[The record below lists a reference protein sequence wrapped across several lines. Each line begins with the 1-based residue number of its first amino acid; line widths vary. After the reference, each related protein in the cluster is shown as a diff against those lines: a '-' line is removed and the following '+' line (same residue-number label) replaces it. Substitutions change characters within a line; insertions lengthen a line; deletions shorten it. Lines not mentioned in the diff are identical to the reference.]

1 MYDGLNPPESFD
13 SGGFHPPHEVQEDL
27 TMRFISL
34 VAKNLSHRPVRSIL
48 TVIGLAIALS
58 AVMLLVGISWN
69 FERAFLEIYTSKAID
84 LVVTKAGKS
93 MNTGGILDLTV
104 GDRLK
109 KVEGVGDATPVL
121 IDTVEFKE
129 HQIDEMVVQGWVP
142 GSLMFRGVRLVQ
154 GRTLQPGDKD
164 AILVGDEQAGS
175 FGKKVGDRLKIQ
187 KKSLEI
193 VGIFESASL
202 FERGSI
208 VMPLSTLQSLM
219 GYNQPATAFMIQAK
233 DRDAE
238 YIKALRRRIED
249 AFPDLSARSASD
261 YIQND
266 RQIHLSRVM
275 AWTTAGV
282 ALVVGAVGMLN
293 TMLMSI
299 FERTREIGL
308 LRAVGWRRRR
318 VLRLVLGE
326 ALFLSLGA
334 TIMGG
339 IISAASLRAL
349 STLPSAR
356 GFVDPN
362 LPPTVIG
369 IALAMGFALSVLGG
383 LYPALRAAALDPT
396 EALRYE

>member
-1 MYDGLNPPESFD
+1 
-13 SGGFHPPHEVQEDL
+13 
-27 TMRFISL
+27 MRFMTL
-34 VAKNLSHRPVRSIL
+34 VAKNLSNRPVRSIL

-69 FERAFLEIYTSKAID
+69 FEKAFLEIYTSKAID

-93 MNTGGILDLTV
+93 MNTGGILDLNV
-104 GDRLK
+104 GDRLERI
-109 KVEGVGDATPVL
+109 EGVGEVAPVL

-129 HQIDEMVVQGWVP
+129 HHIDEMVVQGWVP
-142 GSLMFRGVRLVQ
+142 GSLMFRGIRFVQ
-154 GRTLQPGDKD
+154 GRNLTQNDKD
-164 AILVGDEQAGS
+164 AILLGDEQAAS
-175 FGKKVGDRLKIQ
+175 FGTKAGDRIKIQ
-187 KKSLEI
+187 KKSFDI
-193 VGIFESASL
+193 VGIFDSASL

-208 VMPLSTLQSLM
+208 IMPLATLQSLM

-233 DRDAE
+233 DRDGE
-238 YIKALRRRIED
+238 YIKALRKRIEE

-326 ALFLSLGA
+326 ALFLALGA

-339 IISAASLRAL
+339 IISAVSLRAL
-349 STLPSAR
+349 SALPSAR

-362 LPPTVIG
+362 LPPTVMG